1 MAEPATRTVER
12 ALQLLGAV
20 CDAGAVSLAG
30 VARETELSASTA
42 LRLLRTLEN
51 SGFVRKDEDGE
62 YRPGLRLVQ
71 LGAQALSHESLI
83 HLAAPALQ
91 RLVDAT
97 GESAYLSVRGHHGT
111 GNDHAVYLAIAEGT
125 HSVRHASW
133 VGRSVPLDGL
143 QPRGGLCRADSR
155 MPATRSPTA
164 ASRKTSRP
172 LPPRCGSRAHPGAI
186 DRTGPVAAISVV
198 APSYRMTPE
207 EIARIGE
214 LVAAEARALFGAA
227 AASPCRR
234 SNRGTTRA
242 TTSTHQPHVSSNNST
257 HPATP
262 DQENKSM
269 SFTQHDPSRVIRAPR
284 GTKLTAKSWQPR
296 PRCAC

>member
-1 MAEPATRTVER
+1 MAEAATRTVER

-133 VGRSVPLDGL
+133 VGRSVPLAGSSLGVVFAGQTPECGYAVSD
-143 QPRGGLCRADSR
+143 RGVEEDV
-155 MPATRSPTA
+155 TA
-164 ASRKTSRP
+164 IAAP
-172 LPPRCGSRAHPGAI
+172 LRQLGAPGAI
-186 DRTGPVAAISVV
+186 DHTGPVAAISVV

-207 EIARIGE
+207 GIARIGG
-214 LVAAEARALFGAA
+214 LVAAEARALFGAGA
-227 AASPCRR
+227 ANPSVDQP
-234 SNRGTTRA
+234 A
-242 TTSTHQPHVSSNNST
+242 TTIEQQPALTNHQ
-257 HPATP
+257 
-262 DQENKSM
+262 
-269 SFTQHDPSRVIRAPR
+269 
-284 GTKLTAKSWQPR
+284 
-296 PRCAC
+296 

>member
-42 LRLLRTLEN
+42 LRLLRTLEH
-51 SGFVRKDEDGE
+51 SGFVRRDRDGE

-111 GNDHAVYLAIAEGT
+111 GSEHAVYLAIAEGT

-133 VGRSVPLDGL
+133 VGRSVPLAGSSLGVVFAGRTPASGYVVSDRGVEADVTAIAAPL
-143 QPRGGLCRADSR
+143 QHLG
-155 MPATRSPTA
+155 
-164 ASRKTSRP
+164 AS
-172 LPPRCGSRAHPGAI
+172 GSLGH
-186 DRTGPVAAISVV
+186 DGPVAAISVV
-198 APSYRMTPE
+198 APSYRMDPE
-207 EIARIGE
+207 GIARIGA
-214 LVAAEARALFGAA
+214 LVAAEAHALFRQAGAL
-227 AASPCRR
+227 
-234 SNRGTTRA
+234 
-242 TTSTHQPHVSSNNST
+242 QPSGREQL
-257 HPATP
+257 P
-262 DQENKSM
+262 
-269 SFTQHDPSRVIRAPR
+269 
-284 GTKLTAKSWQPR
+284 
-296 PRCAC
+296 